1 MESGRGE
8 CKWDMGKAIK
18 GKVLIQM
25 GRERPKERYEKKKD
39 NKRNREAEEHIKKN
53 EPGCSL
59 VSLS

>member
-1 MESGRGE
+1 MESCRGE
-8 CKWDMGKAIK
+8 CKWDTEKAIK

-25 GRERPKERYEKKKD
+25 ERERVKEKKD
-39 NKRNREAEEHIKKN
+39 NKSSREAEEHIKRK